1 MSTGTGTST
10 MERLTGQI
18 RGYAWGSRTAIAAL
32 QGRPVPAPGPEA
44 ELWLGAHPDL
54 PSSTVEGPLDQRIA
68 ADPAG
73 LLGDAVLGEFGA
85 RLPYLLKVLA
95 AAEPLS
101 LQAHPDTARA
111 RERYAAG
118 DPNYRDACHKPELLV
133 AVEEFDAL
141 CGFRPPARSAEVL
154 AGLGV
159 PALQPVVAQ
168 LSAGDLRAAVTSL
181 LCWPEADREAL
192 VGAVAAAHGGPAHG
206 GLAHGGLA
214 ADLAKRYPA
223 DMGVV
228 VALLLNRVR

>member
-1 MSTGTGTST
+1 
-10 MERLTGQI
+10 MEPLAGQI

-54 PSSTVEGPLDQRIA
+54 PSSTVEGPLDRRIA

-73 LLGDAVLGEFGA
+73 LLGDAVLAEFGP

-111 RERYAAG
+111 RQRYAAG

-141 CGFRPPARSAEVL
+141 CGFRPPALAAGQLAE
-154 AGLGV
+154 LGV
-159 PALQPVVAQ
+159 PALQPVVAA
-168 LSAGDLRAAVTSL
+168 LETADLRGAVTSL
-181 LCWPEADREAL
+181 LCWPEEDRAAV
-192 VGAVAAAHGGPAHG
+192 VG
-206 GLAHGGLA
+206 
-214 ADLAKRYPA
+214 
-223 DMGVV
+223 
-228 VALLLNRVR
+228 